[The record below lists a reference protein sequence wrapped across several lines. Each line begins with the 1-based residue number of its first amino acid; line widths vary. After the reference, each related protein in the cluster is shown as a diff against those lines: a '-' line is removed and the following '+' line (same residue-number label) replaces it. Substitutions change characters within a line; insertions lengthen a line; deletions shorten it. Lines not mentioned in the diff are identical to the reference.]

1 MKNKKIL
8 TASLIAAMLAPI
20 SMGFAGC
27 KDKEKEFNINAKDV
41 YAMCAATSVEYLKD
55 LASSEP
61 QSVSKVVP
69 IDSLTRPTLVQDED
83 IAGVK
88 NSLSMFDQI
97 IQSGIRQNTENNTSN
112 VIGFKDYKFSMEIT
126 FPNLDGAKTYTM
138 YFNEVKTETEE
149 EVEDAEVEVEVS
161 THIDGLLVVDDDHY
175 VVKGEREF
183 ESDGHEEE
191 SSIEFTTYLDNQN
204 FITFE
209 QSVEDGEIEYE
220 YSIYQDGQKIQE
232 TEFEIEKT
240 KKGYEV
246 EFQQTA
252 GTQSLTE
259 YNIYVGESS
268 NIVVVL
274 RKNKAKEVI
283 NVEELD
289 GEYRFTYSNGFSEV
303 V

>member
-1 MKNKKIL
+1 MKNKKLIIG
-8 TASLIAAMLAPI
+8 SLVAAMLAPI
-20 SMGFAGC
+20 SLCFTGC
-27 KDKEKEFNINAKDV
+27 KEEKNPLDINAKDV
-41 YAMCAATSVEYLKD
+41 YAMCAATSAEYLKD
-55 LASSEP
+55 IVGEP

-69 IDSLTRPTLVQDED
+69 VDSSTRPTLVQDED
-83 IAGVK
+83 IVGIK

-97 IQSGIRQNTENNTSN
+97 IQSGISQNTQNNTSN
-112 VIGFKDYKFSMEIT
+112 VIGFKDYTFSMEIT
-126 FPNLDGAKTYTM
+126 FPDLHGAKTYTM
-138 YFNEVKTETEE
+138 YYNEVKTETEE

-161 THIDGLLVVDDDHY
+161 THIDGLLVVDGEHY
-175 VVKGEREF
+175 LVKGEREF
-183 ESDGHEEE
+183 EREGNEEE

-240 KKGYEV
+240 RRGYEV

-252 GTQSLTE
+252 GTQAQTE
-259 YNIYVGESS
+259 YKIYVGESS

-289 GEYRFTYSNGFSEV
+289 GEYRFTYSNGFSETV
-303 V
+303 